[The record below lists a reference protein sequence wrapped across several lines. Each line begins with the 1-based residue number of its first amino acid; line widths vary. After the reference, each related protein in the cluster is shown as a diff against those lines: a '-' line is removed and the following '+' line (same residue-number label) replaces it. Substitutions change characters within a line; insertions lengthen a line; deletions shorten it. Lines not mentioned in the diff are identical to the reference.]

1 MQLKNI
7 EKIKKNINVEL
18 ENRINNHKKDYY
30 LQLSLYKSESL
41 KYENNIRGKLT
52 LDSEDNYNIED
63 REKIL
68 FTNIEDKNIKG
79 HISKDLNI
87 ISYVKLE
94 YNDFKRCKFKDIIFK
109 DCIFN
114 GNIFSKCIFENV
126 LFENCRFYKSDNI
139 NIFSDECIFKNNI
152 FKNCNLESS
161 VFKECRISNLKFI
174 ESTLENAIFSN
185 MLIENNQISDCDCR
199 GVKIIN
205 SSIEKF
211 KFEDKNIT
219 KLDEYVFIDTIK
231 LDKKYKKSYEETA
244 KVYRNIAKKL
254 KENNL
259 INHASEYYYL
269 SKCIENKSLTGIDK
283 IKSSIF
289 WLLCGYGERPT
300 YALITSLEII
310 FAFAFLYMFTGL
322 CIGGVNVS
330 YGDIF
335 SNGFPQRNMITD
347 LMSCLYFSIVTF
359 TTVGYGDITPINV
372 SVFLSGVE
380 MFLGLTMTGIWTAT
394 LARKITR

>member
-269 SKCIENKSLTGIDK
+269 SKCIENRSLTGIDK

-310 FAFAFLYMFTGL
+310 FAFAVLYMFTGL
-322 CIGGVNVS
+322 SIDGVDIS
-330 YGDIF
+330 YTEVF
-335 SNGFPQRNMITD
+335 SYGFPQRNVVTD
-347 LMSCLYFSIVTF
+347 FMSCLYFSTVTF
-359 TTVGYGDITPINV
+359 TTVGYGDITPLNV

-380 MFLGLTMTGIWTAT
+380 MFLGLTMMGIWTAT

>member
-1 MQLKNI
+1 MQLRNI
-7 EKIKKNINVEL
+7 EKIKKNINIEL
-18 ENRINNHKKDYY
+18 ENRIDNHKKNYY
-30 LQLSLYKSESL
+30 SELKSYNSGFFKYKNNTSEKS
-41 KYENNIRGKLT
+41 T
-52 LDSEDNYNIED
+52 LNIEEDYHIDD
-63 REKIL
+63 RQKIL
-68 FTNIEDKNIKG
+68 FTNIENKTIKG
-79 HISKDLNI
+79 SESKDLNI
-87 ISYVKLE
+87 ISYLKLE
-94 YNDFKRCKFKDIIFK
+94 YNNFKKCKFKDLIFK

-114 GNIFSKCIFENV
+114 GNTFVKCVFENV
-126 LFENCRFYKSDNI
+126 LFENCRFYKSENI
-139 NIFSDECIFKNNI
+139 NIFLDECIFINSV
-152 FKNCNLESS
+152 FKNSNLESI
-161 VFKECRISNLKFI
+161 VFKDSRINNLKFI

-185 MLIENNQISDCDCR
+185 MYISNNKISDCNCK
-199 GVKIIN
+199 GLKIID

-231 LDKKYKKSYEETA
+231 LDKKYKKSYEEA
-244 KVYRNIAKKL
+244 SKVYKNISKKL

-259 INHASEYYYL
+259 VNHASEYYYL
-269 SKCIENKSLTGIDK
+269 SKCIENKSLTGMDK
-283 IKSSIF
+283 AYSTMY

-322 CIGGVNVS
+322 CIDGVNVS

-335 SNGFPQRNMITD
+335 STGFPQRNMITD